1 MGVGICYQGEK
12 TKLVFDCVSY
22 GKIEIKIGDLLKLKN
37 AINRLSRIIN
47 VPISKMNE
55 FLYNYEHLD
64 TNRTIKEL
72 ELKDGAVILVKFK
85 SE

>member
-1 MGVGICYQGEK
+1 MGVGICYQGEQ
-12 TKLVFDCVSY
+12 TLLVFDCVSY
-22 GKIEIKIGDLLKLKN
+22 GKNKIYIGDLLKLKN

-55 FLYNYEHLD
+55 FLYNYEPLD

-72 ELKDGAVILVKFK
+72 GLKDGANILVKFK